1 MFYTRV
7 AHALA
12 LGAAVMV
19 IAGGMIPVQ
28 AKPGSSSNDYQPRKV
43 IIVHTNDIHGN
54 VAPDNKGRGGLVHVA
69 TIVNKLRASNPKEVI
84 YLDAGDVAQGTAV
97 SNTFQGEPTFASI
110 AAMKPAVGT
119 IGNHEFDWGIKAMKE
134 MTAKAGYPFVL
145 ANLYDAETGSLLF
158 EPYRIVEVNGVKLGI
173 IGIIDEATPKFV
185 KKGNTDGLVFA
196 NPSETVR
203 KYLPKMRADG
213 AQLIVALTHNGFEN
227 DKQLAANV
235 PEIDLIVGGH
245 SHTQLDEPVNVGGH
259 TWIVQTGKYGRNV
272 GVEEMLISPFNYKI
286 IGFNGRL
293 IKVDKEANIE
303 DDPEV
308 AAIVKKYDAK
318 IRPQMEAVVGALGG
332 ELIKKCADGEGDGS
346 LGNAMCEALRVKT
359 GADVAVYN
367 YGGIRVDSMP
377 AGKVTRG
384 AVYQF
389 LPFDDQVCRMEIQ
402 GKYIQALLDQASKFE
417 QGPLQTAGI
426 TCTLDKS
433 NKKAIDVKIGG
444 KPLDPEKTYILA
456 TTEFLCGGGDGFSAL
471 SKGRIIDRYDFTR
484 DVFIDYLDDFKV
496 LEVPATGNIKIVE

>member
-7 AHALA
+7 AHTLA
-12 LGAAVMV
+12 LGAAVLV
-19 IAGGMIPVQ
+19 IAGGAIPVQ
-28 AKPGSSSNDYQPRKV
+28 AKPSTNNDFQPRKV
-43 IIVHTNDIHGN
+43 IIVHTNDVHGN
-54 VAPDNKGRGGLVHVA
+54 VAPDDKGRGGLVRVA

-97 SNTFQGEPTFASI
+97 SNTFQGAPTFASI

-119 IGNHEFDWGIKAMKE
+119 IGNHEFDWGVQAMKD
-134 MTAKAGYPFVL
+134 MTKAAGYPFVL
-145 ANLYDAETGSLLF
+145 ANVYDAKTGELF
-158 EPYRIVEVNGVKLGI
+158 FDPYRIVEVNGIKLGI
-173 IGIIDEATPKFV
+173 IGILDEATPKFV

-213 AQLIVALTHNGFEN
+213 AQVIVALTHNGFDN

-245 SHTQLDEPVNVGGH
+245 SHTQLDDPVNVGGH
-259 TWIVQTGKYGRNV
+259 TWIVQTGKYARNV

-286 IGFNGRL
+286 VGFNGRL

-308 AAIVKKYDAK
+308 SAILKKYDAK
-318 IRPQMEAVVGALGG
+318 IRPQMEVVVGELGG
-332 ELIKKCADGEGDGS
+332 ELLKKCAAGEADSS

-359 GADVAVYN
+359 ESDIAVYN
-367 YGGIRVDSMP
+367 YGGIRVDSMS

-402 GKYIQALLDQASKFE
+402 GKYIQELLDQAAKSE
-417 QGPLQTAGI
+417 HGPLQTAGI
-426 TCTLDKS
+426 TCKFDKS
-433 NKKAIDVKIGG
+433 KKIATDVKIGG
-444 KPLDPEKTYILA
+444 QPLDPAKTYILA

-471 SKGRIIDRYDFTR
+471 SKGKIIDRYDFTR

-496 LEVPATGNIKIVE
+496 LEVPATGNIVIVE